1 MVVDTGA
8 AGFLAGEGDLDGL
21 TDGVTA
27 STRANDIEIG
37 DLLAMRATERDV
49 VGSAEGDITVVTSK
63 VALEAD

>member
-1 MVVDTGA
+1 VVVDTGA

-21 TDGVTA
+21 TDRVIA
-27 STRANDIEIG
+27 STGANDIEIG

-63 VALEAD
+63 VALDAD